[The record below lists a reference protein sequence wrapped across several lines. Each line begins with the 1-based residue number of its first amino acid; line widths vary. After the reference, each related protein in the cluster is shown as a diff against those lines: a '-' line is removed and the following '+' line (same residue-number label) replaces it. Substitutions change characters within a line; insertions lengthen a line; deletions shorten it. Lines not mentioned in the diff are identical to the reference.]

1 MNVGEKIQELLFV
14 AAGNGIELKEIV
26 ICFVFSF
33 LFSMFIYFAYKLAI
47 RNEFYSQD
55 FNISLIIIVFIT
67 SSLVLTA
74 QSNLI
79 TALGIAGALSII
91 KFRTAVKS
99 PLDLTFMFWAAS
111 TGIICGAQ
119 YYKLAVLLSI
129 VIFLILLILK
139 RINFPSNLCLLVI
152 YTSSLD
158 DSNLVIDEL
167 KGATTF
173 LRLKNKTINN
183 DGVELILEYKT
194 KDQATLESLLS
205 KNKTVDS
212 FSIINYDR
220 ETRI

>member
-1 MNVGEKIQELLFV
+1 MNIIEELQEILFI
-14 AAGNGIELKEIV
+14 AAGNGIELREIV
-26 ICFVFSF
+26 LCFTFSF
-33 LFSMFIYFAYKLAI
+33 LFSMFIYFSYKLAI

-129 VIFLILLILK
+129 VIFIVLLVLK
-139 RINFPSNLCLLVI
+139 RINFPSNLCLLVV
-152 YTSSLD
+152 YTSNIE
-158 DSNLVIDEL
+158 DSNFVINEL
-167 KGATTF
+167 KNVTSF
-173 LRLKNKTINN
+173 LRLKNKTVNSS
-183 DGVELILEYKT
+183 GVELILEYKT
-194 KDQATLESLLS
+194 KDQCKLESALS
-205 KNKTVDS
+205 KNEKIDN